1 MKVFLLFVHKGKI
14 MILLKKDETLEDLQI
29 NKVRM
34 IQKINGFRFGEDSV
48 LLANYISQ
56 FHSKS
61 QNASRN
67 IIDLGCNCGSITLL
81 LSQKLP
87 KAKITGVEITLN
99 AFDAF
104 KRNILLNGLS
114 DRVSAINSD
123 WNHLGKTF
131 KRGEFDCVVSNP
143 PYKISNGIQN
153 SEIDDL
159 RIAREEIFSDSRQL
173 FEISNYLLKPRGTC
187 FFIYRTDRLADIIF
201 NMKQSGL
208 EPKKLKLIMPYAGR
222 EPTAFIIAGQKGIK
236 PGGFV
241 VEKPFVIF
249 DKPGEYSDEI
259 ITMYGKQPLMCE
271 TELYQNIKIES

>member
-1 MKVFLLFVHKGKI
+1 

-29 NKVRM
+29 NKIRM
-34 IQKINGFRFGEDSV
+34 IQKKNGFRFGEDSV
-48 LLANYISQ
+48 LLANYVSQ

-87 KAKITGVEITLN
+87 KSKFTGVEITSS

-104 KRNILLNGLS
+104 KRNILLNNLS

-123 WNHLGKTF
+123 WNHLDKIF
-131 KRGEFDCVVSNP
+131 KRGEFDCVISNP
-143 PYKISNGIQN
+143 PYKIN
-153 SEIDDL
+153 SGNKNVEVNDL
-159 RIAREEIFSDSRQL
+159 RVAREEIFSDARQL
-173 FEISNYLLKPRGTC
+173 VEISNYLLKPRGYC
-187 FFIYRTDRLADIIF
+187 FFIYRISRMSDIIYY
-201 NMKQSGL
+201 MKKIGL
-208 EPKKLKLIMPYAGR
+208 EPKKLKIIMPYNTR

-259 ITMYGKQPLMCE
+259 RNIYGKQPLMNE
-271 TELYQNIKIES
+271 SELYENIQIEN